1 MNPRPPAAILFPLLA
16 LAGACAASAGAQ
28 TPRPD
33 SNTQPPATLAAA
45 REWSTTIARHAAELL
60 STPATWDRT
69 DTTGACPDT
78 AKTFSILCALRR
90 VSGEAMHASRERAQ
104 SAPSVRVEC
113 AFRREQ
119 THEEG
124 SCGAILDEL
133 PVFLVE
139 KVPAI
144 TTGMWR
150 PDAKPTEVW
159 AGTMVDASG
168 PVMQAARQTVSA
180 ITTKKYSARLIEFN
194 NDSST
199 SFSDLQKFFRLL
211 EDRLA
216 QAQPS
221 ALIASGDSVEIA
233 IYPGATGVIRTF
245 GGWFQV
251 SDFVARDSMVRFAID
266 TTHQVAASTL
276 DRKIIQRAD
285 AILSSDAVW
294 NRADNRRCPAT
305 ATTWSIYCALE
316 RATIE
321 VTGGFHHRRPALELV
336 RVIVE
341 DRTKGRNYDH
351 RLMDYNNDKSTHLS
365 DVRSLFAE
373 ALARV
378 RDE

>member
-1 MNPRPPAAILFPLLA
+1 MNPRPPFTIPLLLLA
-16 LAGACAASAGAQ
+16 LTGASAGAQ
-28 TPRPD
+28 TPRPG
-33 SNTQPPATLAAA
+33 SNTQPPTTLAAA
-45 REWSTTIARHAAELL
+45 REWSAAIARRAAELL
-60 STPATWDRT
+60 STPAAWDRR

-78 AKTFSILCALRR
+78 AKAFGILCALQRA
-90 VSGEAMHASRERAQ
+90 SDEAMRASRDRAQ
-104 SAPSVRVEC
+104 SAASGRVEC
-113 AFRREQ
+113 AFRRAQ
-119 THEEG
+119 TYEEG

-144 TTGMWR
+144 TTGRWR
-150 PDAKPTEVW
+150 TGAQPTEVW

-168 PVMQAARQTVSA
+168 PAMQAARQTVSA
-180 ITTKKYSARLIEFN
+180 MSTKKYSARLIEFN

-199 SFSDLQKFFRLL
+199 SFADLQKFFRLL
-211 EDRLA
+211 EEHLA
-216 QAQPS
+216 QRQPS
-221 ALIASGDSVEIA
+221 ALVPSGDSVEIEV
-233 IYPGATGVIRTF
+233 YPGATGVIRTF
-245 GGWFQV
+245 SGWFPI
-251 SDFVARDSMVRFAID
+251 SDFAARDSTVRFTID
-266 TTHQVAASTL
+266 TTHQVAASAL
-276 DRKIIQRAD
+276 DRRIIERAD

-294 NRADNRRCPAT
+294 NRADNRRCPAA

-341 DRTKGRNYDH
+341 DRTQGRNYDH